1 MTIAMGLLALFC
13 VVLGVGAAFVAPIIA
28 NIAMSLSETSALTV
42 TQGAILVPD
51 SASQAMFSP
60 ALTFIL
66 LIALPL
72 IPFLIYL
79 GLKGGQPA
87 FRRKGNPWAC
97 GYVWE
102 KTWRCLLGL
111 YSSTT

>member
-1 MTIAMGLLALFC
+1 MRQLL
-13 VVLGVGAAFVAPIIA
+13 PILQCHLA
-28 NIAMSLSETSALTV
+28 KTSALTV

-87 FRRKGNPWAC
+87 FRRK
-97 GYVWE
+97 
-102 KTWRCLLGL
+102 R
-111 YSSTT
+111 